1 MVVLWFL
8 QNCGGGRVAI
18 MAFGPMGYGY
28 AMSDN
33 LLRCDAVSFA
43 MHERQNTMVLSHLC
57 SFFLNKFGLY
67 FVLCLKFN

>member
-33 LLRCDAVSFA
+33 LLRCDALCQLRCMSVSLIQIFP
-43 MHERQNTMVLSHLC
+43 T
-57 SFFLNKFGLY
+57 
-67 FVLCLKFN
+67 LKRG